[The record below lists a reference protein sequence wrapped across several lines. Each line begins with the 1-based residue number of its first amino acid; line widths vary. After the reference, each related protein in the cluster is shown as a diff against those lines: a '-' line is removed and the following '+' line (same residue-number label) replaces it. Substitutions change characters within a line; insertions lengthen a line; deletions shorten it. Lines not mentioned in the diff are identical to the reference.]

1 MNKKTY
7 VIFDLFEIF
16 LVFLG
21 FSLCDPESLLDF
33 LETDPDTFRDVSFFG
48 IYFLLFLYFLFN
60 LVCDTFSLIFRKVRK
75 SLEKQGKE

>member
-7 VIFDLFEIF
+7 VIFTIFQIF
-16 LVFLG
+16 LIFLG
-21 FSLCDPESLLDF
+21 FSLCDIDSIKDF
-33 LETDPDTFRDVSFFG
+33 LETDPDTFSDVVWFG
-48 IYFLLFLYFLFN
+48 AFSLLLFYVLFD

>member
-33 LETDPDTFRDVSFFG
+33 LETDPDTFRDVSFW
-48 IYFLLFLYFLFN
+48 YLFF
-60 LVCDTFSLIFRKVRK
+60 TFFIF
-75 SLEKQGKE
+75 SI